1 VSEAEREGKMNDIH
15 VAEKPVQAG
24 LEFPGGMLIDGQ
36 IVAGATAF
44 DVIDPATGE
53 VFAQAPDADRD
64 DLDRAVTAARCA
76 FPHWAAR
83 DFAARRGVIAQIA
96 SRLRTS
102 AEPLGALL
110 TAEQGKPLRDAIG
123 EVRRAADHIEALS
136 AFDVAGGVLREDARE
151 RVEIRYRPLGVVGG
165 ITPWNVPVMLA
176 MVKIAQAL
184 YTGNCIVLKPS
195 PLTPL
200 STLAI
205 GEAIADIVPPGT
217 VNILSGGNDLGVWLT
232 NHPGVDKISF
242 TGSVAT
248 GRHVM
253 ASAAATFKRVTLE
266 LGGNDPAIVLPDAD
280 LDATADA
287 IARSAF
293 ANCGQVCMAI
303 KRVFVHRTLYPAM
316 VEALA
321 SRAAA
326 IRVGPGSHPR
336 SEMGPIQNRMQFEK
350 VAALLEGVRATPGA
364 RIVTGGTVYAGPGY
378 FVEPTVVT
386 GLDDEAPLVREEQFG
401 PVLPVLVY
409 DDIEDV
415 VRRANATEF
424 GLGASV
430 WTQDSARGANIA
442 RRIEAG
448 LVWVNRH
455 GGNGRDVPFGGAKH
469 SGYGREQGV
478 AGMQSYMEM
487 QAVTVPKG

>member
-1 VSEAEREGKMNDIH
+1 MNDRLT
-15 VAEKPVQAG
+15 AQKPMLDSPQLAA
-24 LEFPGGMLIDGQ
+24 GMLIDGE
-36 IVAGATAF
+36 IVAGEAF
-44 DVIDPATGE
+44 MPVIDPATGTA
-53 VFAQAPDADRD
+53 FAQAPDAQRD
-64 DLDRAVTAARCA
+64 DLDRAVA
-76 FPHWAAR
+76 
-83 DFAARRGVIAQIA
+83 AARRAFPGWSARDVTERRAVIHRIA
-96 SRLRTS
+96 ARLREV
-102 AEPLGALL
+102 ADPLGALL

-151 RVEIRYRPLGVVGG
+151 RVEIRYLPLGVVGG

-176 MVKIAQAL
+176 TVKIAQAL

-205 GEAIADIVPPGT
+205 GQAIADIVPPGT

-232 NHPGVDKISF
+232 THPDVDKISF

-253 ASAAATFKRVTLE
+253 ASAAGTFKRITLE

-280 LDATADA
+280 VEATAEG

-303 KRVFVHRTLYPAM
+303 KRVFVHRALYPAM

-321 SRAAA
+321 RRAAA
-326 IRVGPGSHPR
+326 IRVGPGTDPQSQ
-336 SEMGPIQNRMQFEK
+336 MGPIQNRMQFEK
-350 VAALLEGVRATPGA
+350 VLALLDGVRATPGA
-364 RIVTGGTVYAGPGY
+364 QILTGGERLPGPGY
-378 FVEPTVVT
+378 FVMPTVVA
-386 GLDDEAPLVREEQFG
+386 GLDDAAPLVREEQFG
-401 PVLPVLVY
+401 PVLPVLAF
-409 DDIEDV
+409 DEIEDV
-415 VRRANATEF
+415 IRRANATEF

-430 WTQDSARGANIA
+430 WTADTDGGGAIA
-442 RRIEAG
+442 RQLEAG
-448 LVWVNRH
+448 MVWVNRH

-478 AGMQSYMEM
+478 LGMQSYMEM
-487 QAVTVPKG
+487 QAVTIPLG